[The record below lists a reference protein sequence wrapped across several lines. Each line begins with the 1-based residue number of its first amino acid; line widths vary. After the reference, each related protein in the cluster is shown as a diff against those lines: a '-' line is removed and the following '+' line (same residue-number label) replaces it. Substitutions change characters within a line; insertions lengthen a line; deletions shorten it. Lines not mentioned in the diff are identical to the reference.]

1 MVDAIQSWLASGQF
15 AVINDIAV
23 IPRRLDDLSPL
34 PLTVRGTQAL
44 AYYLMD
50 DHDQGWVLKKFFPA
64 IRQDDRYVDAIQ
76 SLIPEKPGFESG
88 FERQVLRSSSVSSS
102 AYCQADFRTWIDG
115 SILMPQVMAIT
126 WADLSD
132 SIRQGD
138 TVLSKVERLLLSQKL
153 AEMVGWLESA
163 GLAHRDLSST
173 NIMMDALNIEIHLID
188 WDSLYH
194 STLEIPPNTS
204 CGTQGYI
211 APFVEDGGAGEVR
224 TSWQESADRF
234 ALAMLNV
241 ELRVMG
247 GGLSIREI
255 SIDQDELQN
264 RGGKR
269 LEAVRANLR
278 HISPTAVELFD
289 AAIAARSF
297 AECPSPTDW
306 IELAEIELASSGQS
320 TWDGESS
327 AAVNEENIYA
337 ADYQPHFVEVNES
350 AFVKLNQ
357 RAFVKA
363 PPAG

>member
-1 MVDAIQSWLASGQF
+1 MVDVIQSWLASGQY

-23 IPRRLDDLSPL
+23 SPRRLDDLSPL
-34 PLTVRGTQAL
+34 PLTVRGKQAL
-44 AYYLMD
+44 AYYLID

-64 IRQDDRYVDAIQ
+64 TQPDDRYVDVIQ
-76 SLIPEKPGFESG
+76 PLIPEKPGFESG

-102 AYCQADFRTWIDG
+102 AYSQADFRTWIDG

-153 AEMVGWLESA
+153 AEVVGWLESA

-173 NIMMDALNIEIHLID
+173 NIMMDVLNIEIHLID

-194 STLEIPPNTS
+194 STLEMPPNTS
-204 CGTQGYI
+204 CGTQGYT
-211 APFVEDGGAGEVR
+211 APFVKDSGAAEVR
-224 TSWQESADRF
+224 ASWQESADRF

-241 ELRVMG
+241 ELRVIG
-247 GGLSIREI
+247 AGLSIREM

-264 RGGKR
+264 RAGKR

-278 HISPTAVELFD
+278 HISPTAVELLD
-289 AAIAARSF
+289 AAITARSF

-306 IELAEIELASSGQS
+306 IELAETELASSGQN
-320 TWDGESS
+320 TWDRESS
-327 AAVNEENIYA
+327 AAVDEEKIYA
-337 ADYQPHFVEVNES
+337 ADYEPHFVEINGS
-350 AFVKLNQ
+350 AFVKID
-357 RAFVKA
+357 RGAFVKV
-363 PPAG
+363 PAAR